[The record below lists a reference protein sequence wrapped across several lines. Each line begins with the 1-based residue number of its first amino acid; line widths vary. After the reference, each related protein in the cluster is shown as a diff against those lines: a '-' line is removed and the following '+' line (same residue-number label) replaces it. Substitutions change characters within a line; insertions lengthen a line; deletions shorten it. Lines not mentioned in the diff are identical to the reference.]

1 MDQMSSESQKLSME
15 RNIEEM
21 YHNSLEWQSEVSL
34 WKQEL
39 KFFQKMLDTYT
50 GKCLSVE
57 QKQRLSHLQNLLIYY
72 DGELLDQ
79 FKQQSRRHAK
89 YLAHHM
95 EEDSLDQNEYQQ
107 KFGGMS
113 GHLSAFASEYRRY
126 KKDFFTLMET
136 LIDQSMAE
144 QQKMNMADSGYAPE
158 MDH

>member
-1 MDQMSSESQKLSME
+1 MDQMNSEPQQMSME

-50 GKCLSVE
+50 AKCLSVE
-57 QKQRLSHLQNLLIYY
+57 QKQRLSHFQNLLIYY
-72 DGELLDQ
+72 NGELLDQ

-95 EEDSLDQNEYQQ
+95 EENTPFNLDEYQQ

-113 GHLSAFASEYRRY
+113 SHLSAFASEYRRY
-126 KKDFFTLMET
+126 KKDFFSLMEE
-136 LIDQSMAE
+136 LIDQSLAE
-144 QQKMNMADSGYAPE
+144 QNKMEPADADCPPE
-158 MDH
+158 M

>member
-1 MDQMSSESQKLSME
+1 MDQMIAESQPMSME

-21 YHNSLEWQSEVSL
+21 YHNSLDWQSEVSL

-79 FKQQSRRHAK
+79 FRQQTRRHVK
-89 YLAHHM
+89 YLAHQM
-95 EEDSLDQNEYQQ
+95 EEENILNLYEYQQ
-107 KFGGMS
+107 KFGGLS
-113 GHLSAFASEYRRY
+113 NHLAAFATEYRRY
-126 KKDFFTLMET
+126 KKDFFALMEE
-136 LIDQSMAE
+136 LIDQSVEKEVQAE
-144 QQKMNMADSGYAPE
+144 SLSTE
-158 MDH
+158 